1 MYTHTYVY
9 NHRFG
14 MIHGCHEHEFM
25 EVKNATSH
33 VLLIIALRPG
43 IVQVIQVGVP
53 MFFCHTHVV
62 EGNTTTP
69 DVAGHSSR
77 EPRHRDF

>member
-1 MYTHTYVY
+1 MSLKRSRGNIHTILYIIYIYMYTHTYVY

-53 MFFCHTHVV
+53 MFFAIPTW
-62 EGNTTTP
+62 
-69 DVAGHSSR
+69 
-77 EPRHRDF
+77 

>member
-53 MFFCHTHVV
+53 MFFAIPTW
-62 EGNTTTP
+62 
-69 DVAGHSSR
+69 
-77 EPRHRDF
+77 

>member
-1 MYTHTYVY
+1 
-9 NHRFG
+9 

-53 MFFCHTHVV
+53 IFFHTHVV

-69 DVAGHSSR
+69 DVAGHSR
-77 EPRHRDF
+77 APRHRDF